1 MADSV
6 EVNEQ
11 GHLLIGGVDAVKLAE
26 KYGTPLIAYDV
37 KKIKKQIRG
46 FKQAFEDAGVK
57 YMVSYASKAFSALAM
72 YQLINKYGLG
82 CDIVSGGE
90 LYTALKGGMPPER
103 IEFHGN
109 NKLQDELEMAVD
121 EMLKEQ
127 IWSKD

>member
-37 KKIKKQIRG
+37 RKIKKQIRG

-57 YMVSYASKAFSALAM
+57 YLGSYASKGFSALAM
-72 YQLINKYGLG
+72 YHRGNK
-82 CDIVSGGE
+82 
-90 LYTALKGGMPPER
+90 
-103 IEFHGN
+103 
-109 NKLQDELEMAVD
+109 
-121 EMLKEQ
+121 
-127 IWSKD
+127 

>member
-1 MADSV
+1 MREAGEEIRGFFVIYDKFSVGKGRVQLADSV

-37 KKIKKQIRG
+37 RKIKKQIRG
-46 FKQAFEDAGVK
+46 FKQAFEDASVK

-90 LYTALKGGMPPER
+90 LYTAL
-103 IEFHGN
+103 
-109 NKLQDELEMAVD
+109 
-121 EMLKEQ
+121 
-127 IWSKD
+127 